1 MKIYITLQRSN
12 GYNYMWAYTAKKDNK
27 IVSSG
32 GIYYSRTESILEVK
46 ELIKREIKT
55 CNDEIEFIVL

>member
-1 MKIYITLQRSN
+1 MVIKGVREMKIYIILQKSN

-32 GIYYSRTESILEVK
+32 GIYYAHAG
-46 ELIKREIKT
+46 
-55 CNDEIEFIVL
+55 